1 MERILL
7 TRRQHNELEAVF
19 SSMTEA
25 VLAVD
30 AEECVI
36 RMNRA
41 AGSLFRIDP
50 ESAKTNLYRACCATL
65 SSWR

>member
-1 MERILL
+1 MAEQLMERILL

-41 AGSLFRIDP
+41 AGSLFRIDH
-50 ESAKTNLYRACCATL
+50 
-65 SSWR
+65 